1 MSKNR
6 VKINWLTIN
15 ELHRTTKIITKMFG
29 SSTYFSYLYFIINY
43 KQLKPYGV

>member
-29 SSTYFSYLYFIINY
+29 SSTYFSYLYIY
-43 KQLKPYGV
+43 QTTKRYGLPS